1 MMHVVKLYGTLELL
15 EPGKGSLITV
25 LVRLG
30 LAQWLTCHW
39 LVHVYLERGNYEKKK
54 KKKN

>member
-1 MMHVVKLYGTLELL
+1 MHVVKLYGTLELL